1 MTTHIDIT
9 ASNEAELRIILLAH
23 RQVCNTGA
31 LAVSITNTDGFEA
44 GGSPFVRID
53 GKGYHVRTLGFTLAG
68 AATFLNLV
76 RIDFDKLAEEDP
88 RD

>member
-23 RQVCNTGA
+23 RQVCNAGA
-31 LAVSITNTDGFEA
+31 LTVSITNTDGFEA

-53 GKGYHVRTLGFTLAG
+53 GSGYHVRTLGFTLAG

-76 RIDFDKLAEEDP
+76 RKDIDRFEEDP

>member
-9 ASNEAELRIILLAH
+9 ASNETELRIILLAH
-23 RQVCNTGA
+23 RQVCETGA

-44 GGSPFVRID
+44 GGAPFVRID
-53 GKGYHVRTLGFTLAG
+53 GTGYHVRTLGFTLAG

-76 RIDFDKLAEEDP
+76 RKDIDRFEEDP

>member
-1 MTTHIDIT
+1 MTTHIDIN

-31 LAVSITNTDGFEA
+31 LASSITNTDGVEA

-53 GKGYHVRTLGFTLAG
+53 GTGYHVRTLGFTLAG
-68 AATFLNLV
+68 AVTFLSFV
-76 RIDFDKLAEEDP
+76 RTALDDLKTP

>member
-31 LAVSITNTDGFEA
+31 LAASITNTDGTEA

-53 GKGYHVRTLGFTLAG
+53 GTGYHIRTLGFTLAG

-76 RIDFDKLAEEDP
+76 RADLDKLDLENS
-88 RD
+88 RG